1 MDQFSISP
9 NKEDSYNG
17 TFSNNSKQNYHQQ
30 KEILRSNNPSVK
42 NIDVVSSTS
51 KFDAQMLQN
60 EIQNIRQNQIAQD
73 SQNFNS
79 QFLENKD
86 EENFD
91 YELNDLTDKD
101 ETSHPNGYEHLL
113 GFKNN
118 HKVYDFNSSEVS
130 SGNQKKQDKKNTA
143 DNVGTSSFMHQSF
156 SSQINNIVFQTSN
169 NNQKL
174 LAQNDKQIQQYQQQ
188 SLIDGN
194 FSLNQNNDM
203 TQDEMLL
210 DNNEYEVQNQD
221 DHEGFEDQE
230 KSVQFRKQ
238 QSKFQKIK
246 TQSEQQLCQ
255 QQQGMNN
262 QRLSDSNPLLPLHD
276 HSNIKN
282 KQGNQYSQSQNFKLF
297 NQNQNVKKN
306 NYLTSE
312 ESNTGLVS
320 NYNSK
325 NNQSQEQKN
334 QFNQINYQE
343 DQHYKSSTE
352 QNKVFLTKQRKGEI
366 EGDDE
371 DEEEDGIVSSM
382 SAINVQFVTLQNDL
396 GDSTQKKADLKQYF
410 NMNNSIQNS
419 LQGGSKED
427 FLFNNQSAHFSTMNP
442 QYLESCQNQ
451 YNIQM
456 YQKHNNNFSNN
467 IQQVQMQNFLS
478 DADREQKYEQNL
490 DSDSAPYTP
499 YRLYNIQQTTEQ
511 TNRSSARVVEQ
522 TIDSNQKNVLEKF
535 RSNQLI
541 QQNQHNSINA
551 LKDMADKKQN
561 IKNKLKDEMC
571 LSFVQ
576 NNEANYITI
585 DVNEQKNN
593 SSDNANQDIMQKL
606 YKKNQE
612 LAQNNKKLVQE
623 NQMLKQ
629 ELENMKTDLLKKY
642 EQIRKNN
649 ESLFKNFEEQS
660 NLMLKKQKEKYEEK
674 LQKLQLSL
682 REQETQN
689 LYKKDNFRDRNSQL
703 YAMVLKLEREKQEL
717 HDKNLQL
724 IKKQINAKSESHKN
738 TLNLIANAINPD
750 QSELDIN
757 NKSNLSQLSLPY
769 RKLKMGNDDS
779 TLNQENQQTI
789 NNQNSF
795 CQGIISPN
803 SFSSRQNQKSK
814 SIDIVRKN
822 IQFNSAANIHEKIA
836 LNNYNSNNNNNQNET
851 QFQDFKVQAEKHILE
866 KKYDDLFSKYKKLL
880 DENHELRK
888 SQLLSQNEKEMDKSL
903 EQQTSIISPSIT
915 TAEARLNN
923 YLNQQ
928 QTNSHYQSNQ
938 SCNQSSQQTNNV
950 STQCASN
957 YYQLPPSRDQI
968 LSKPYN
974 KIVSDNSTNN
984 SILNKERSNSYYLNK
999 RTIHFK
1005 PGCNSLQMYDPLNLS
1020 TQDEYETVNQSKAD
1034 SSAANIL
1041 LYHNYKTQDST
1052 DSPQRALKKKSI
1064 HLSYYNPK
1072 YFSNNDQAKENL
1084 KNYNNHDNDNE
1095 QLSDQNPC
1103 SLVRMN
1109 NYILSRKYGEE
1120 TKQKKKSVSKN
1131 KESKKKKQSLD
1142 KSNLDTSGIREK
1154 NNKQVVVHDDKENN
1168 FNHNVIKNSVNQD
1181 KVKKLRSNSLAK
1193 TPVVSTKTTINH
1205 DKDASFIEGNKQS
1218 KKNQA
1223 NKKEIKRSSSNNNK
1237 GCKTPIFSKIR
1248 F

>member
-1 MDQFSISP
+1 MDQFSISS

-42 NIDVVSSTS
+42 NIEAVSSTS

-60 EIQNIRQNQIAQD
+60 EIQNIRQNQIAQE

-79 QFLENKD
+79 QFIENKED
-86 EENFD
+86 ENFE

-101 ETSHPNGYEHLL
+101 DISHQNCYEDLL

-118 HKVYDFNSSEVS
+118 HKVYDFNSPEIS
-130 SGNQKKQDKKNTA
+130 SDNLKKQDKKNTA
-143 DNVGTSSFMHQSF
+143 DNIGTSSFMHQSF
-156 SSQINNIVFQTSN
+156 SSQINNIVFQSSN
-169 NNQKL
+169 NNNNQQL
-174 LAQNDKQIQQYQQQ
+174 LSQNGKQIQQYQQQ

-210 DNNEYEVQNQD
+210 DNNEYEAQDQD
-221 DHEGFEDQE
+221 DQEGFEDQE
-230 KSVQFRKQ
+230 TSVKFRKQ
-238 QSKFQKIK
+238 QNKFQKIK

-255 QQQGMNN
+255 QQQRMNN

-276 HSNIKN
+276 HSNVKN
-282 KQGNQYSQSQNFKLF
+282 KQGNQSSSQNFKLF

-312 ESNTGLVS
+312 ESNTGLIN
-320 NYNSK
+320 NYNPK
-325 NNQSQEQKN
+325 NNQSQELKN
-334 QFNQINYQE
+334 QFNRINNQE
-343 DQHYKSSTE
+343 DQYYKSSSE
-352 QNKVFLTKQRKGEI
+352 QNKDFLIKQRKGEI

-371 DEEEDGIVSSM
+371 EEEDDGIVSSM

-396 GDSTQKKADLKQYF
+396 GDSTQKKTDLKQYF
-410 NMNNSIQNS
+410 HMNNSIQNS

-456 YQKHNNNFSNN
+456 YQKHSNNNNNSNN
-467 IQQVQMQNFLS
+467 NNQQPQMQNLIS
-478 DADREQKYEQNL
+478 DGDREQKYEQNI

-522 TIDSNQKNVLEKF
+522 TIDSNQKNIQEKLKQ
-535 RSNQLI
+535 NQMI
-541 QQNQHNSINA
+541 QNQHNSLNA
-551 LKDMADKKQN
+551 VKDFPDRQQN
-561 IKNKLKDEMC
+561 KKNKLKNEMC
-571 LSFVQ
+571 IGFVE
-576 NNEANYITI
+576 NNEINYKTI

-593 SSDNANQDIMQKL
+593 SSENLNQNIMQKL

-612 LAQNNKKLVQE
+612 LTQNNKKLVQE

-642 EQIRKNN
+642 EEIRKNN

-689 LYKKDNFRDRNSQL
+689 LYKKDNFRDRNNQL

-717 HDKNLQL
+717 NDKNLIL
-724 IKKQINAKSESHKN
+724 IKKQINAKSENHKN
-738 TLNLIANAINPD
+738 TLNMISYTNNPD

-779 TLNQENQQTI
+779 TLNLENQQTL

-795 CQGIISPN
+795 CQGIISPS

-822 IQFNSAANIHEKIA
+822 MQFNSAANINEKISQ
-836 LNNYNSNNNNNQNET
+836 NNYNNQTET
-851 QFQDFKVQAEKHILE
+851 QYQDFKVQAEKHILE
-866 KKYDDLFSKYKKLL
+866 KKYDDLFSKYKRLL

-888 SQLLSQNEKEMDKSL
+888 NQLLSQNEKEIDKSL
-903 EQQTSIISPSIT
+903 DQQTSIISPSIT
-915 TAEARLNN
+915 TAEARLSN

-928 QTNSHYQSNQ
+928 QANSHYQSNQ
-938 SCNQSSQQTNNV
+938 SCNQNSQQTNNV

-968 LSKPYN
+968 LSKPYS
-974 KIVSDNSTNN
+974 KIISDNSNNN
-984 SILNKERSNSYYLNK
+984 SIMNKERSNSYYLNK
-999 RTIHFK
+999 RTINFK
-1005 PGCNSLQMYDPLNLS
+1005 PSQNTIQMYDPLNFS

-1034 SSAANIL
+1034 SSTANIL

-1072 YFSNNDQAKENL
+1072 YFSNNEQVKESL
-1084 KNYNNHDNDNE
+1084 TNYNSNDNNNE

-1109 NYILSRKYGEE
+1109 NYVLSRKYVEE

-1142 KSNLDTSGIREK
+1142 KSNLDISGIREK
-1154 NNKQVVVHDDKENN
+1154 NNKQVAIHDDKENN
-1168 FNHNVIKNSVNQD
+1168 ASHNIVKNSTNQD
-1181 KVKKLRSNSLAK
+1181 KAKKLRSNSLAK
-1193 TPVVSTKTTINH
+1193 TPVASTKTTINH
-1205 DKDASFIEGNKQS
+1205 DKDTSLIEGNKLS

>member
-1 MDQFSISP
+1 
-9 NKEDSYNG
+9 
-17 TFSNNSKQNYHQQ
+17 
-30 KEILRSNNPSVK
+30 
-42 NIDVVSSTS
+42 
-51 KFDAQMLQN
+51 
-60 EIQNIRQNQIAQD
+60 
-73 SQNFNS
+73 
-79 QFLENKD
+79 
-86 EENFD
+86 
-91 YELNDLTDKD
+91 
-101 ETSHPNGYEHLL
+101 
-113 GFKNN
+113 
-118 HKVYDFNSSEVS
+118 
-130 SGNQKKQDKKNTA
+130 
-143 DNVGTSSFMHQSF
+143 
-156 SSQINNIVFQTSN
+156 
-169 NNQKL
+169 
-174 LAQNDKQIQQYQQQ
+174 
-188 SLIDGN
+188 
-194 FSLNQNNDM
+194 M

-210 DNNEYEVQNQD
+210 DNNEYEAQDLD

-230 KSVQFRKQ
+230 TSIQFRKQ
-238 QSKFQKIK
+238 QNKFQKIK

-282 KQGNQYSQSQNFKLF
+282 KQGNYSSSQNFKLF

-320 NYNSK
+320 NYNLK
-325 NNQSQEQKN
+325 NNQSQELKK
-334 QFNQINYQE
+334 QFNQTNLPDDYY
-343 DQHYKSSTE
+343 HKYSSE
-352 QNKVFLTKQRKGEI
+352 QNKKAFLVKQRKGEI

-371 DEEEDGIVSSM
+371 EEEDDGIVSSM

-396 GDSTQKKADLKQYF
+396 GDSMQKKTDLKQYF

-442 QYLESCQNQ
+442 QYLENYQNQ
-451 YNIQM
+451 YNIQNQQR
-456 YQKHNNNFSNN
+456 YNNNYSSNTH
-467 IQQVQMQNFLS
+467 QAQMQNLLY
-478 DADREQKYEQNL
+478 DGDREQKQEQNI

-522 TIDSNQKNVLEKF
+522 TNDSNQKNIQEKF
-535 RSNQLI
+535 RSNQLFQI
-541 QQNQHNSINA
+541 QNNSLSTA
-551 LKDMADKKQN
+551 KDTVDKKQS

-571 LSFVQ
+571 LGYVQ
-576 NNEANYITI
+576 NSDANYKTI
-585 DVNEQKNN
+585 DVNEQKSN

-612 LAQNNKKLVQE
+612 LTQNNKKLLQE

-642 EQIRKNN
+642 EEIRKNN

-689 LYKKDNFRDRNSQL
+689 LYKKDNFRDRNNQL

-738 TLNLIANAINPD
+738 TLNMIANTNNGD
-750 QSELDIN
+750 QSELDII
-757 NKSNLSQLSLPY
+757 NKSNLSQISLPY

-779 TLNQENQQTI
+779 TLNLENQQTL

-795 CQGIISPN
+795 CQGIISPS
-803 SFSSRQNQKSK
+803 SFSSRHNQKSK

-822 IQFNSAANIHEKIA
+822 IQFSSATNVNEKIV
-836 LNNYNSNNNNNQNET
+836 LNNYNSHNNQNET

-888 SQLLSQNEKEMDKSL
+888 SQIISQNEKDMDKSL
-903 EQQTSIISPSIT
+903 DQQTSIISPSIT

-928 QTNSHYQSNQ
+928 QVNSHYQSNQ
-938 SCNQSSQQTNNV
+938 SCNQNSQQTNNV
-950 STQCASN
+950 STQCTSN
-957 YYQLPPSRDQI
+957 YYQLPPSREQI
-968 LSKPYN
+968 LSKPYS
-974 KIVSDNSTNN
+974 KIISDNSTNN

-999 RTIHFK
+999 KTINFK
-1005 PGCNSLQMYDPLNLS
+1005 PGQNSLQMYDPLNFS

-1034 SSAANIL
+1034 SSTANIL

-1064 HLSYYNPK
+1064 HLNYYNPK
-1072 YFSNNDQAKENL
+1072 YFSNNEQVKENIA
-1084 KNYNNHDNDNE
+1084 NYNSSDNNNE

-1109 NYILSRKYGEE
+1109 NYVLSRKYVEE
-1120 TKQKKKSVSKN
+1120 TKPKKKSVSKN

-1142 KSNLDTSGIREK
+1142 KSNLDISCIREK
-1154 NNKQVVVHDDKENN
+1154 NNKQSAVHDDKENN
-1168 FNHNVIKNSVNQD
+1168 TNHNVIKNSVIQD
-1181 KVKKLRSNSLAK
+1181 KAKKLRSNSLAK

-1205 DKDASFIEGNKQS
+1205 DKDTSFIDGNKQS
-1218 KKNQA
+1218 KKNQ